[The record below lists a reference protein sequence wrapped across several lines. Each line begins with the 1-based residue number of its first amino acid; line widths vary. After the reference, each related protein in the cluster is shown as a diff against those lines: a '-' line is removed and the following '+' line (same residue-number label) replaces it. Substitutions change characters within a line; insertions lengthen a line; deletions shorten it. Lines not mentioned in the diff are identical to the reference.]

1 MPHIAERNAGEP
13 LVTFKSLSKSFG
25 GHRAL
30 KNIDLTLNKGEVHCL
45 AGANGCGKST
55 LIKTLCGVYIPDAGS
70 EIIIDDKSWSRLSP
84 DKAREDRKSVV

>member
-1 MPHIAERNAGEP
+1 MMPHIAERNAGEP

-70 EIIIDDKSWSRLSP
+70 EIIIDDKSGQDSRRIKPVS
-84 DKAREDRKSVV
+84 